1 MCLPLFLGLTKVFEK
16 LRRFGEA
23 TKTSF
28 SVAANKGDLVFCIV
42 LLCDGATVVSVN
54 TREQTLLYIASSRGH
69 SDVCNLLIFCGA
81 YVKKVN
87 DSAKPLFGQLLMEV
101 LLIFRS

>member
-54 TREQTLLYIASSRGH
+54 TREQTLLYIAS
-69 SDVCNLLIFCGA
+69 DICL
-81 YVKKVN
+81 
-87 DSAKPLFGQLLMEV
+87 QLADILWS
-101 LLIFRS
+101 ICQKSQ